1 MVRRS
6 QRASRGRRAS
16 SLLAKTHSRLP
27 RKSSRPSQRNPHRR
41 QQNFHLSRR
50 RPPLLP
56 ASSSRRNLHRLQ
68 PSLHAPQLPSL
79 LPPRAKHLRLP
90 LPRRHILSYRRRGPR
105 RPPTQTSPATNPRTP
120 RRRHRRQRLPANVRG
135 THPSRKSERLEKT
148 ISPAGFCTSQLSRPR
163 PPSPSQSHP
172 PEYPSTPARTRS
184 ANESRSNPPLPV
196 PPAQNK
202 FADPAPSNNSS
213 HLSPGR
219 RASNHPRSIS
229 KKPRCRRCSISCRS
243 AAPRPSGCPEP
254 QENSPPHSGKA
265 AHPRHCCS
273 PENPASRRYR
283 NLPLPDPAPHAA
295 CENPRLPYAS
305 RPQNSHP
312 RGFYK

>member
-135 THPSRKSERLEKT
+135 THPSRKSERLLATLGEDYLSGGVLYFTAFASTPSVAVTITSAGISFNSCTYPLGQRIKIEST
-148 ISPAGFCTSQLSRPR
+148 ISCF
-163 PPSPSQSHP
+163 PSP
-172 PEYPSTPARTRS
+172 
-184 ANESRSNPPLPV
+184 
-196 PPAQNK
+196 K
-202 FADPAPSNNSS
+202 
-213 HLSPGR
+213 
-219 RASNHPRSIS
+219 
-229 KKPRCRRCSISCRS
+229 
-243 AAPRPSGCPEP
+243 
-254 QENSPPHSGKA
+254 
-265 AHPRHCCS
+265 
-273 PENPASRRYR
+273 
-283 NLPLPDPAPHAA
+283 
-295 CENPRLPYAS
+295 
-305 RPQNSHP
+305 
-312 RGFYK
+312 